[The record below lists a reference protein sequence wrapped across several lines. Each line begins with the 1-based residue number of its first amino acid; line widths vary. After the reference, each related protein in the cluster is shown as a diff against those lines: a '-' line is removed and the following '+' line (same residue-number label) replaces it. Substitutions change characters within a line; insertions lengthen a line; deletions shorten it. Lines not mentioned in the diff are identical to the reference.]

1 MEVFLPTSSEQFLLC
16 ESPLF
21 FSLHSPSYLSFS
33 PSFSCWMKSS
43 SLDFTS
49 SSNPLSFFSLLY
61 LSLSPPPLPSF
72 LTSFFRSYYRSLSI
86 AHSLFSLELFSKYV
100 YQDSFPK
107 VLELL
112 FFFTTPSHC
121 HSSESTGLVNF
132 DELHTQEYSRP
143 RIHIRSN

>member
-61 LSLSPPPLPSF
+61 LPPPPFLPSF
-72 LTSFFRSYYRSLSI
+72 LRSYYRSLSI

-100 YQDSFPK
+100 YQDSFQK